1 MNRTP
6 VEPVPVEKLRWICPV
21 EAVPGASTD
30 DIPPIEG
37 IVAQDD
43 AMEALRFGLEID
55 APGQNIYVRGLA
67 GTGRLTLV
75 RDVLTTIEPR
85 LPPAPDHVYVH
96 DFDRPDSPKLIT
108 FPRGRA
114 EGFRQAMDDFRTF
127 LSTDLEPAM
136 HSEEAQAARARL
148 ETRWQK
154 EIEQITAPF
163 EEELS
168 RAGLALALVKQ
179 GELTQPVIL
188 PVIHGEAVPPD
199 RLQQLVAS
207 GQLEARAVEEIGE
220 RVAAF
225 RPKLIQTHARV
236 ADLRRKHR
244 IEMRELLVEQAR
256 EVLSSV
262 AQGIAA
268 EYPEARDWLEDVVE
282 DVARRR
288 LDAVDMEDR
297 RFLALYEVN
306 VIAAQREDGRRP
318 VIIENAPTIQALLG
332 RMEIVVGPEGLPQA
346 SHMSLHAG
354 SLLRAD
360 GGYLIMEARDVLTE
374 PGAWLALIRT
384 LRSGKIELTPPEGP
398 TTLRVSGLKPE
409 PIPVRVKV
417 VLLGDAGIYHLLDQT
432 DPDFPHQF
440 KVLADFDTVVP
451 REPHGVRYYAGV
463 LSRIVR
469 EERLPRL
476 RNDAIAALVE
486 HGARIA
492 ARADMV
498 TTRFG
503 RVADIAREAGYLA
516 RRQGEDTV
524 TAEHVRN
531 AVARTKRRA
540 DLPGRRFREQVS
552 AGQIRVATSGE
563 AVGQIN
569 GLAVIQ
575 AGPLTYGMP
584 TRITATVGAGR
595 GGTVNVEREAM
606 LSGAIHTK
614 SFYILNGLMRS
625 LLKADHPL
633 TFDASI
639 AFEQS
644 YGGIDGDSASAAELV
659 CLMSAL
665 TSTPI
670 RQDLAITGAV
680 DQIGNILP
688 IGAVNEKIEGFY
700 DTCLTQGLTGTQG
713 VVIPESNTGDL
724 MLRHDVVQA
733 CADGRFHVWAVARI
747 EDALALFTG
756 MEPGRLGPDGRFPPG
771 TLLDRAR
778 IEARRYWQM
787 LQHQPGDGI

>member
-1 MNRTP
+1 MSTT
-6 VEPVPVEKLRWICPV
+6 VDPVPVEKLRWICPI
-21 EAVPGASTD
+21 EAVPGESTD
-30 DIPPIEG
+30 DIAPIEG
-37 IVAQDD
+37 IVAQDE

-55 APGQNIYVRGLA
+55 APGQNIFVRGLA

-108 FPRGRA
+108 FPRGKA
-114 EGFRQAMDDFRTF
+114 EPFRQAMEDFRTF
-127 LSTDLEPAM
+127 LGSELEPAM
-136 HSEEAQAARARL
+136 HAEEAQAARARL
-148 ETRWQK
+148 ETRWQE

-163 EEELS
+163 EEELA
-168 RAGLALALVKQ
+168 RAGLALALVKT
-179 GELTQPVIL
+179 GELQQPVIL
-188 PVIHGEAVPPD
+188 PVIDGEAVPPD
-199 RLQQLVAS
+199 KLQALVAS
-207 GQLEARAVEEIGE
+207 GQLDAGKVEEIAQ

-244 IEMRELLVEQAR
+244 AELKDLLIEQAR
-256 EVLSSV
+256 DVLTSV
-262 AQGIAA
+262 VAGIAG
-268 EYPEARDWLEDVVE
+268 EFPEASDWLEDVVD

-288 LDAVDMEDR
+288 LDAVDLEDR

-306 VIAAQREDGRRP
+306 VIAAQRGSTRP

-354 SLLRAD
+354 SLLHAD
-360 GGYLIMEARDVLTE
+360 GGYVIMEARDVLTE

-398 TTLRVSGLKPE
+398 TTLRVSGLKPQ

-417 VLLGDAGIYHLLDQT
+417 VLIGDAGIYHLLDNT

-451 REPHGVRYYAGV
+451 REPRGVRYYAGV

-469 EERLPRL
+469 EERLPRI

-516 RRQGEDTV
+516 RRQGEDMV
-524 TAEHVRN
+524 TAQHVWD

-540 DLPGRRFREQVS
+540 DLPGRRFREQVAS
-552 AGQIRVATSGE
+552 GLIRISTQDA

-595 GGTVNVEREAM
+595 GGTVNIEREAM

-625 LLKADHPL
+625 LLRADHPL
-633 TFDASI
+633 TFDASL

-659 CLMSAL
+659 CLLSAL
-665 TSTPI
+665 TNAPI
-670 RQDLAITGAV
+670 RQDLAMTGAV
-680 DQIGNILP
+680 DQVGNILP
-688 IGAVNEKIEGFY
+688 VGAVNEKIEGFY
-700 DTCLTQGLTGTQG
+700 DTCVTQGLTGTQG
-713 VVIPESNTGDL
+713 VLIPASNTGDL
-724 MLRHDVVQA
+724 MLRHDVVED
-733 CADGRFHVWAVARI
+733 CAAGRFHVYAVSRI
-747 EDALALFTG
+747 EEALALFTG
-756 MEPGRLGPDGRFPPG
+756 MEPGTIGPDGRFPPG
-771 TLLDRAR
+771 TLLERAR
-778 IEARRYWQM
+778 MEARRYWEM
-787 LQHQPGDGI
+787 LQDRPEVLP